1 METLATLPYPYN
13 NYLPP
18 RSSRQVQT
26 SRART
31 YPPIARS
38 HSRKVS
44 NDAGVDEAFWKL
56 EEQQKQDRLIN
67 VILALLHI

>member
-1 METLATLPYPYN
+1 METLAKLPYPYDS
-13 NYLPP
+13 YLPIRSP
-18 RSSRQVQT
+18 RQIQT
-26 SRART
+26 YSARP
-31 YPPIARS
+31 YVPIARS

-67 VILALLHI
+67 IILALLHI